1 MAEDTKIDDQAAT
14 IDSINNDTITAEE
27 LRTLRANLA
36 TTPAAQRKEIDEA
49 LTLFEERN
57 AELLE
62 TDDEISGELDALR
75 LSLDT
80 ADKAEPAASP
90 LPEEKPEEKP
100 AEKIEEPAVEPKE
113 PELPPEPAAEPR
125 RATAIV
131 YDRWKEMMD
140 PNHSPQGRILRAAGF
155 VAAGYGIY
163 RLATWI
169 TGRPKNTFMWKAVK
183 YTGLA
188 ALAAWTI
195 GVLTHKKEGPA
206 AEETEPEPETTPEPT
221 PAPAPEATPAPG
233 TKPPEATAAALDAFP
248 SGTDLV
254 NGKTYEVPVDGK
266 TYRVQF
272 TKSAI
277 MINGKKF
284 TLTAKGAGPFGT
296 DVNLSI
302 LNARTAGKK
311 LSVTAG
317 AFGRSGGT
325 EWSEDELKGLLS
337 ELFTKGSSEQIS
349 TDATGGKTTVLIKS
363 IT

>member
-14 IDSINNDTITAEE
+14 LESINNDTITAEQ
-27 LRTLRANLA
+27 LRTLRTNLA
-36 TTPAAQRKEIDEA
+36 AKPAGERKKINEA
-49 LTLFEERN
+49 LKLFKERN
-57 AELLE
+57 ENRLK
-62 TDDEISGELDALR
+62 TDDEISTELDTLR
-75 LSLDT
+75 QSLDA
-80 ADKAEPAASP
+80 ADTTEPAP
-90 LPEEKPEEKP
+90 LPEEKK
-100 AEKIEEPAVEPKE
+100 KEPAAEPKE
-113 PELPPEPAAEPR
+113 AELPPAPAEEPR

-140 PNHSPQGRILRAAGF
+140 PNHSTQGRLLRAVGF

-195 GVLTHKKEGPA
+195 GVLTHKKVEGSADETKP
-206 AEETEPEPETTPEPT
+206 EETPEPT
-221 PAPAPEATPAPG
+221 PTPDKTPDGTSPTPEKAG
-233 TKPPEATAAALDAFP
+233 AALDAFP
-248 SGTDLV
+248 AGADLV

-296 DVNLSI
+296 DVSLSI
-302 LNARTAGKK
+302 LKARTTGKK

-317 AFGRSGGT
+317 AFGREGGT

-337 ELFTKGSSEQIS
+337 ELFTKGSSEQVS

-363 IT
+363 K